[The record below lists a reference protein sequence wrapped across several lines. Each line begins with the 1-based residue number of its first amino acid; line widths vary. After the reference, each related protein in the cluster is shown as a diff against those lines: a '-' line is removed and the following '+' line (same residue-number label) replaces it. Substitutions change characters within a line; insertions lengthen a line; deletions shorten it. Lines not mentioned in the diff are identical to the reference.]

1 VLGEDV
7 EDQCLAIHDVAFEA
21 LLKVSLLCRCERIV
35 EDHDVDVECLGH
47 SGQFVRLARADV
59 PRGVRRVASDQLHS
73 DGLGTCGVGEECELV
88 ERSFGFFGAVAGE
101 LDTDEVRLLYGDV
114 EIGDRCGQPPAG
126 SALMVVCHEPNAIR
140 LLSLCAPDFRRVG
153 SY

>member
-1 VLGEDV
+1 
-7 EDQCLAIHDVAFEA
+7 
-21 LLKVSLLCRCERIV
+21 
-35 EDHDVDVECLGH
+35 
-47 SGQFVRLARADV
+47 
-59 PRGVRRVASDQLHS
+59 
-73 DGLGTCGVGEECELV
+73 
-88 ERSFGFFGAVAGE
+88 
-101 LDTDEVRLLYGDV
+101 LYGDV